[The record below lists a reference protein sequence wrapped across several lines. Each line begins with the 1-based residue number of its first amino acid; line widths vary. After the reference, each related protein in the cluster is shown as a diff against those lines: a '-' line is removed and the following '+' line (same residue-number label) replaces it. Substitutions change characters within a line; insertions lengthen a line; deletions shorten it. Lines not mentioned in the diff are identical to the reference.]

1 MGMDFF
7 SALAISG
14 SGLSAERARVN
25 AAASNLANAE
35 STRGPNGQPY
45 RRIDPVFQSS
55 SFSELLGVEMRV
67 GNAPMTPVL
76 DTTLVALFPFGMPA
90 MPMPGVNLPG
100 AAGPMGVRVVDM
112 EEDETPGKRVYN
124 PGHPDADADG
134 YVTMPNV
141 NPIHEVA
148 NLVSAQG
155 AYDAN
160 ASAIETLKTMA
171 NKAIDI

>member
-1 MGMDFF
+1 MGLDFF

-25 AAASNLANAE
+25 AASANLANAE
-35 STRGPNGQPY
+35 TTRGPNGQPY
-45 RRIDPVFQSS
+45 HRIDPVFQST
-55 SFSELLGVEMRV
+55 SFSAFLGAEMQL
-67 GNAPMTPVL
+67 GNGPVMPQM
-76 DTTLVALFPFGMPA
+76 DSTLVALFPLGMPA

-100 AAGPMGVRVVDM
+100 GAGALGVRVAELD
-112 EEDETPGKRVYN
+112 EDETPGRRVYN
-124 PGHPDADADG
+124 PGHPDADEDG
-134 YVTMPNV
+134 FVTMPNV

-171 NKAIDI
+171 NKALDI